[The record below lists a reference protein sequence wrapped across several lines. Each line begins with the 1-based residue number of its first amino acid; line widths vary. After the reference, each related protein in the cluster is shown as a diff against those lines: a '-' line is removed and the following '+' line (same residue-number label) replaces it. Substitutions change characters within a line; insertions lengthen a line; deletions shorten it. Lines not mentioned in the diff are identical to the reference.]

1 LSAWPPAKHLRLQK
15 RIMAIDKSGT
25 AKQHTED
32 KLNLHLVFDE
42 SSSVSHLEEHIERL
56 NRLASLGT
64 LAASMAHEI
73 KNALVAGKTFID
85 LLLENNQDAELAQV
99 VRRELGRIDAMVSRM
114 LRFARPGEFRSRKVH
129 LHEILDH
136 SLRLVEPLMEAKP
149 ASVTKSLVAV
159 EDVVDGD
166 EHELQQ
172 AFVNLL
178 LNAVE
183 AVGPNGKITV
193 RTDLTGSTAKTPAP
207 SLARLQVTIHDTG
220 IGIAPENMKHLFE
233 PFFTTKPSG
242 TGLGLAITRRILQQH
257 RGEISAKSPPG
268 EGTTFTILLPATEV
282 GH

>member
-1 LSAWPPAKHLRLQK
+1 
-15 RIMAIDKSGT
+15 MAIDKPGT
-25 AKQHTED
+25 AKQHAED

-159 EDVVDGD
+159 ADVVDGD

-193 RTDLTGSTAKTPAP
+193 TTDLTGSTGKPPAP
-207 SLARLQVTIHDTG
+207 SPAQLQVTIHDTG
-220 IGIAPENMKHLFE
+220 IGIAPENMKYLFE

-268 EGTTFTILLPATEV
+268 EGTTFTILLPATAEL

>member
-1 LSAWPPAKHLRLQK
+1 
-15 RIMAIDKSGT
+15 MAIDKPGS
-25 AKQHTED
+25 AKQGADD

-42 SSSVSHLEEHIERL
+42 ESSISHLEEYIERL

-85 LLLENNQDAELAQV
+85 LLLENNKDAELAEV
-99 VRRELGRIDAMVSRM
+99 VRRELGRIDTMVSRM
-114 LRFARPGEFRSRKVH
+114 LRFARPGEFKSRKVH
-129 LHEILDH
+129 LHEILEH
-136 SLRLVEPLMEAKP
+136 SLRLVEPLMDAKP
-149 ASVTKSLVAV
+149 VNVTKSLIAV
-159 EDVVDGD
+159 EDLVDGD

-193 RTDLTGSTAKTPAP
+193 TTDLARSAAEPPARSP
-207 SLARLQVTIHDTG
+207 GQLQVTIHDTG
-220 IGIAPENMKHLFE
+220 VGIAPENMNRLFE
-233 PFFTTKPSG
+233 PFFTTKPNG
-242 TGLGLAITRRILQQH
+242 TGLGLAITRRILHQH
-257 RGEISAKSPPG
+257 RGEISAKSRPG
-268 EGTTFTILLPATEV
+268 EGTTFTILLPATADV

>member
-1 LSAWPPAKHLRLQK
+1 
-15 RIMAIDKSGT
+15 MAIDKPGT

-42 SSSVSHLEEHIERL
+42 SSSVSHLQEHIERL

-64 LAASMAHEI
+64 IAASMAHEI

-99 VRRELGRIDAMVSRM
+99 VRRELGRIDLMVSRM
-114 LRFARPGEFRSRKVH
+114 LQFARPGEFRSRKVH

-149 ASVTKSLVAV
+149 VSVTKSLVAI

-183 AVGPNGKITV
+183 AVGPHGKITV
-193 RTDLTGSTAKTPAP
+193 TTN
-207 SLARLQVTIHDTG
+207 LARTAVEAPARSSSQLQVTIHDTG
-220 IGIAPENMKHLFE
+220 IGIAPENMKRLFE
-233 PFFTTKPSG
+233 PFFTTKTTG

-268 EGTTFTILLPATEV
+268 EGTTFTILLPATAEV

>member
-1 LSAWPPAKHLRLQK
+1 MATDKPRSAVD
-15 RIMAIDKSGT
+15 DKS
-25 AKQHTED
+25 
-32 KLNLHLVFDE
+32 NLHLVFGE
-42 SSSVSHLEEHIERL
+42 GSSVSHLEEYIERL

-85 LLLENNQDAELAQV
+85 LLLEKNQDAELAQV
-99 VRRELGRIDAMVSRM
+99 VRRELGRIDCMVSRM
-114 LRFARPGEFRSRKVH
+114 LRFARPGEFKSRKIH
-129 LHEILDH
+129 LHEILEH
-136 SLRLVEPLMEAKP
+136 SLRLVEPLMDAKP
-149 ASVTKSLVAV
+149 VNVVKSLGAV
-159 EDVVDGD
+159 EDLVDGD

-193 RTDLTGSTAKTPAP
+193 TTNRAASGAESPVASPAQ
-207 SLARLQVTIHDTG
+207 LQITIHDTG
-220 IGIAPENMKHLFE
+220 IGIAPESMKRLFE

-257 RGEISAKSPPG
+257 HGEISAKSPPG
-268 EGTTFTILLPATEV
+268 EGTTFTILLPATVDV
-282 GH
+282 GN